1 MSRGQARQAERVVA
15 GGGVRRLTRRASG
28 RGKAGRTGR
37 SRIDFSRQLCL
48 RCFRVR
54 FPQGC
59 ALAVASDGGRDD
71 RGEGELTK
79 AAAVLVLV
87 LVLGARGH
95 GNDGVVAS
103 SSMARAGEEGA
114 RKLEPSTDGCVL
126 WTRGAPTRTI
136 LARKV

>member
-1 MSRGQARQAERVVA
+1 
-15 GGGVRRLTRRASG
+15 
-28 RGKAGRTGR
+28 
-37 SRIDFSRQLCL
+37 
-48 RCFRVR
+48 
-54 FPQGC
+54 
-59 ALAVASDGGRDD
+59 LAVASDGGRDD

-79 AAAVLVLV
+79 AAAVLV